1 VEPLGLGDSDPVI
14 ATCKRKLGVIPA
26 DEQVTELLMQRVR
39 GVQLL
44 NGLEVSGLID
54 DEVLSVLGVEFDGEV
69 G

>member
-1 VEPLGLGDSDPVI
+1 MEPLGLGDCDPVI
-14 ATCKRKLGVIPA
+14 ATCKRKLGVVPA
-26 DEQVTELLMQRVR
+26 DECVTDLLVQRVR

-54 DEVLSVLGVEFDGEV
+54 EDVLSLLGVEFDGEV